1 MCDGSLGLPVLYSV
15 INDNIAIALQS
26 YWFEPQ
32 LPSSTTIKF
41 NLHSDDEQTCLN
53 DKRDRLSSVTVE
65 L

>member
-15 INDNIAIALQS
+15 INDNIVIALQS

-53 DKRDRLSSVTVE
+53 DKRDR
-65 L
+65 